1 MQLVCTRDSPYE
13 SGILEVE
20 YDDDG
25 IKPNG
30 TCFLMRAEGQVKDL
44 GSLERWMV
52 CLECL

>member
-1 MQLVCTRDSPYE
+1 MDAACMYMNFVHE

-20 YDDDG
+20 FDDG

-30 TCFLMRAEGQVKDL
+30 ACFLMRAERQVKDL
-44 GSLERWMV
+44 GSLERLMV